1 MHELS
6 TLISLLLFV
15 FTYVSFPVFFYANM
29 IVKKNEVLNKVKLK
43 LNSQILLPNQE
54 VRYESEYNNVM
65 NKASVIYMFANSN
78 EFLVKINNL

>member
-29 IVKKNEVLNKVKLK
+29 IVNKNEVLNKVKLK
-43 LNSQILLPNQE
+43 LKLENLRLHRQLEIFIELL
-54 VRYESEYNNVM
+54 
-65 NKASVIYMFANSN
+65 
-78 EFLVKINNL
+78 